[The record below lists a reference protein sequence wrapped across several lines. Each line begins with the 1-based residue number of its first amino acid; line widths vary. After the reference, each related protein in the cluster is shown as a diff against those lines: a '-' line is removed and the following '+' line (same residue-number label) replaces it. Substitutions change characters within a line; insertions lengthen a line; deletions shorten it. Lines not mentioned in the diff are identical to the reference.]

1 MAKGIPP
8 TVGNF
13 LRVLKS
19 KLIQFDQKLEK
30 RQPNIYRIHHYLGA
44 VDKVEG
50 HILKASGESDVMTQ
64 EIAETFVVGLNSAFT
79 DDFPPAKQ
87 VVKQLNAYLE
97 TGKNPSLVG

>member
-30 RQPNIYRIHHYLGA
+30 RQPNAYRLSHYLGA
-44 VDKVEG
+44 ADRVEE
-50 HILKASGESDVMTQ
+50 HVLRKSRESDMMTL
-64 EIAETFVVGLNSAFT
+64 EIAETFVVGLSSAFSY
-79 DDFPPAKQ
+79 DFPPAKQ
-87 VVKQLNAYLE
+87 LVKQLNAYLE